1 MKKLNLYLSV
11 IVSAIIAAVLFV
23 TAAVAQD
30 PSTMAI
36 QAAQQASDQA
46 MQAAQQAN
54 QQAMQMQQQAVQ
66 QATQQA
72 QQFAQQAAQDASSS
86 SYYIPPPLVP
96 PPFPLQPTGPVPAAI
111 AAAHN
116 IMLTTINVSPNFPLD
131 PGQVYND
138 VFADLQAWG
147 HYKLVSTPQEADLIF
162 ELREVAPRSEIY
174 GGHGYVYSA
183 HSPAFLLTI
192 VDPKSQLALWTIT
205 SPVYLAGKNQVYAHW
220 VSLAE
225 SNLVSRIKVVAGQ
238 PLNSAEQADLTTVP
252 KNHYGR
258 NAMIATSAVL
268 ALGIGAGLIA
278 HHEFENSLA
287 NAKKQQDAFCIA
299 NHIPLNE
306 CAGG

>member
-1 MKKLNLYLSV
+1 MKKLNLYFSV
-11 IVSAIIAAVLFV
+11 IVMAIVSAVLFV

-30 PSTMAI
+30 PGI
-36 QAAQQASDQA
+36 
-46 MQAAQQAN
+46 QAAQQAN
-54 QQAMQMQQQAVQ
+54 QQAMQDAQQASQQAMQMQQQAQ
-66 QATQQA
+66 QA
-72 QQFAQQAAQDASSS
+72 AQQAAQDASSS

-96 PPFPLQPTGPVPAAI
+96 PPFPLQPTGPVPAGI

-116 IMLTTINVSPNFPLD
+116 IMLTTVGVSPNFPLD

-138 VFADLQAWG
+138 LYADLQAWG
-147 HYKLVSTPQEADLIF
+147 HYRLVSTPQEADLIF

-183 HSPAFLLTI
+183 HSPAFLLTM
-192 VDPKSQLALWTIT
+192 VDPKTQLALWTIT

-225 SNLVSRIKVVAGQ
+225 SNLVSRVKVVAGQ
-238 PLNSAEQADLTTVP
+238 PLNSQEQADLTTVP

-258 NAMIATSAVL
+258 NAIIATSAVL

-287 NAKKQQDAFCIA
+287 NAKKQQDAFCTA

>member
-1 MKKLNLYLSV
+1 MMA
-11 IVSAIIAAVLFV
+11 IVSAVLFV
-23 TAAVAQD
+23 TAAIAQD
-30 PSTMAI
+30 PGIM
-36 QAAQQASDQA
+36 AAQQASDAA

-54 QQAMQMQQQAVQ
+54 QMQQQATQTALQMQQQA
-66 QATQQA
+66 QQA
-72 QQFAQQAAQDASSS
+72 QDSYSSNYYVPPQF
-86 SYYIPPPLVP
+86 VP
-96 PPFPLQPTGPVPAAI
+96 PPFPLQPTGPVPASI
-111 AAAHN
+111 AAAHKVL
-116 IMLTTINVSPNFPLD
+116 LTTVGVSPNFPLD

-138 VFADLQAWG
+138 VYADLQAWG

-192 VDPKSQLALWTIT
+192 VDPKTQLALWTIT

-238 PLNSAEQADLTTVP
+238 PLTSQEQADLTTIP

-258 NAMIATSAVL
+258 NAMIATGAVL
-268 ALGIGAGLIA
+268 ALGLGAGLIA

-287 NAKKQQDAFCIA
+287 NAKKQQDAFCTA